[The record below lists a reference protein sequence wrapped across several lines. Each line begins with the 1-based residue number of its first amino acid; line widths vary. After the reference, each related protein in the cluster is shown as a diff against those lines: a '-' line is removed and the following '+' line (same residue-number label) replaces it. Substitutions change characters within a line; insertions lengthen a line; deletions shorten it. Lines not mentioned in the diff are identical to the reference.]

1 MANRKPTIRELDS
14 AYIKQR
20 EQEKQL
26 QLKRKRGLMRR
37 LTVLG
42 FVGFIILGIVSATL
56 ITQAKSIGEK
66 KEEQATL
73 QEEHDA
79 LIAEQE
85 KLEQDIQN
93 YNNPDYIG
101 EVLRRDYFLT
111 RPGETLYKLPESSSD

>member
-26 QLKRKRGLMRR
+26 QHKRKRGLMRR
-37 LTVLG
+37 LTTLG
-42 FVGFIILGIVSATL
+42 IIGFIIIGIVSATL
-56 ITQAKSIGEK
+56 IAQASAINEK
-66 KEEQATL
+66 KEEQAAL
-73 QEEHDA
+73 KEEQEA

-85 KLEQDIQN
+85 RLEQEIEN

>member
-66 KEEQATL
+66 KKNRQPYKKSMMPSL
-73 QEEHDA
+73 RNRKSLNRIFRIIII
-79 LIAEQE
+79 LIISE
-85 KLEQDIQN
+85 KFSEGI
-93 YNNPDYIG
+93 I
-101 EVLRRDYFLT
+101 F
-111 RPGETLYKLPESSSD
+111 

>member
-1 MANRKPTIRELDS
+1 MANKQPTIRELDS

-26 QLKRKRGLMRR
+26 QLKRRKGLIRR
-37 LTVLG
+37 LSA
-42 FVGFIILGIVSATL
+42 LGIIGLVLLGIISATL
-56 ITQAKSIGEK
+56 IAQASAINEK

-73 QEEHDA
+73 KEEEEA
-79 LIAEQE
+79 LVAEQE
-85 KLEQDIQN
+85 RLEQEIEN